1 MNFLL
6 ERMHFLALNV
16 GCCEHDGDWNWKDVR
31 SPFSRLYY
39 VTEGE
44 AKLALPSGTYR
55 LRPGYFYFIPAYT
68 QHSCICDS
76 KFTHY
81 YLHLFEDHQQGPSVL
96 EEIDIPVEV
105 ECQDDNVVLL
115 FKRLCE
121 LNPFL
126 KIPESNPESYDN
138 HQMIVNN
145 YKLLIKRPFHERVE
159 TTGIVYQILS
169 HVFKHSPD
177 RESINDDR
185 VSQAI
190 KFIRTN
196 INKPIDI
203 DMLANNACMSK
214 GHFFRVFKNQVGETP
229 NVYITKRK
237 TERAELLLVTTDNS
251 VKAIS
256 DELGFEDYSYFIRLF
271 KKQTGL
277 TPQQYREQNFPQE
290 K

>member
-1 MNFLL
+1 MNFML
-6 ERMHFLALNV
+6 ERMHFLALNI

-39 VTEGE
+39 VTEGK
-44 AKLALPSGTYR
+44 AKIVLPSGTYD
-55 LRPGYFYFIPAYT
+55 LRPGHFYFIPAYI

-96 EEIDIPVEV
+96 EEIDIPTEV
-105 ECQDDNVVLL
+105 ECPDESVVVL

-126 KIPESNPESYDN
+126 KIPQSNPESYDN

-145 YKLLIKRPFHERVE
+145 YKLLTKRPFHERVE

-169 HVFKHSPD
+169 HVFRHSPD
-177 RESINDDR
+177 RDRINDDR
-185 VSQAI
+185 VSHAI

-196 INKPIDI
+196 INKPIDV

-214 GHFFRVFKNQVGETP
+214 GHFFRVFKSQTGETP

-237 TERAELLLVTTDNS
+237 IERAELLLVTTDSS

-271 KKQTGL
+271 KKQIGL
-277 TPQQYREQNFPQE
+277 TPHQYREQNFPQE